1 MKKFFIAMA
10 VLLLLC
16 GCEKS
21 VEIPSEISESTQ
33 SITAVKEVTEA
44 SETTLTT
51 TSVTTFTAIETT
63 SAENAETDAEKMEET
78 TSAAASETTKVSEE
92 TTVALT
98 GSLSPEELGDTLE
111 IIWQNSKTVGNDTAG
126 YIYVYAEHTYEEAE
140 DGCFTL
146 DFEDGTHAAVLYYEG
161 IQTNLDQTAY
171 MICLAAA
178 LNAEVDGFEYYNIS
192 EVVTDGMNGF
202 FAVMVDRDGG
212 AGYKLYMTMVDTD
225 KDIVR
230 ALSLESPEYIPE
242 NAVAASMAFDSY
254 RRSDD

>member
-1 MKKFFIAMA
+1 MKKFILAMA
-10 VLLLLC
+10 ALLLLC
-16 GCEKS
+16 GCS
-21 VEIPSEISESTQ
+21 
-33 SITAVKEVTEA
+33 
-44 SETTLTT
+44 SETTSEIPESESAATT
-51 TSVTTFTAIETT
+51 EVTTISEAETVTATSVTTFTTVETT
-63 SAENAETDAEKMEET
+63 SAESTETDEEKTEGT
-78 TSAAASETTKVSEE
+78 TSVEASETTTAPEE

-98 GSLSPEELGDTLE
+98 GSLSPEELEDTLG

-126 YIYVYAEHTYEEAE
+126 YIYVYSEHTYEEAE

-161 IQTNLDQTAY
+161 IQTDLEQTAY

-254 RRSDD
+254 RRSDV

>member
-1 MKKFFIAMA
+1 MKKFILAMA
-10 VLLLLC
+10 AMLLLC
-16 GCEKS
+16 GCSS
-21 VEIPSEISESTQ
+21 VKPSEIPESES
-33 SITAVKEVTEA
+33 AA
-44 SETTLTT
+44 AMETTTTSEAGTVTT
-51 TSVTTFTAIETT
+51 TSVTAFTTVEKT
-63 SAENAETDAEKMEET
+63 SAGSTETDAEKTDET
-78 TSAAASETTKVSEE
+78 TSETTKVSEE

-98 GSLSPEELGDTLE
+98 GSLSPEELEDMLG

-161 IQTNLDQTAY
+161 IQTNLEQTAY

-192 EVVTDGMNGF
+192 EVVTNGMDGF
-202 FAVMVDRDGG
+202 FAVMVDLDGG
-212 AGYKLYMTMVDTD
+212 TGYKLYMTMVDTD

-242 NAVAASMAFDSY
+242 NVVAASMVFDSY
-254 RRSDD
+254 RRSDS